1 MVTTKD
7 MILKGINQAQI
18 IEELLKRKANG
29 GNGTSRVEHPFYRKL
44 EDMNKGYIELIK
56 QFRALQKEKQELLI
70 TVEELSR
77 CNKLLDEEFQAMC
90 NTLKQFKLSKER
102 ENNRLQESIIS
113 QAEIVNDIDSMLD
126 YIASLFDQG

>member
-1 MVTTKD
+1 
-7 MILKGINQAQI
+7 
-18 IEELLKRKANG
+18 
-29 GNGTSRVEHPFYRKL
+29 
-44 EDMNKGYIELIK
+44 
-56 QFRALQKEKQELLI
+56 LI

-102 ENNRLQESIIS
+102 ENNRLQERIIS